1 MSVTQESHCLS
12 LYPVNVHLISI
23 VIMGVIQMKQYKM
36 LEKSIQKLTL
46 PPKPDKIE
54 YIAVW
59 GNEAKEG
66 DTFIAE
72 WGKDT

>member
-1 MSVTQESHCLS
+1 
-12 LYPVNVHLISI
+12 
-23 VIMGVIQMKQYKM
+23 MKQYKM
-36 LEKSIQKLTL
+36 LEKRIQKLTP

-66 DTFIAE
+66 DIFIAE
-72 WGKDT
+72 WGKDA